1 MSTKQTETD
10 ILSDVPSSLIAVMV
24 LISAADRN
32 MTDKELF
39 LIGELTKT
47 LPAFNDYDPAKL
59 VQSAGLAVG
68 LIEQT
73 GGLAEAVVA
82 IRDALPSR
90 FHETAYVLACDVA
103 AADGSLQMEEIR
115 ALEILRDGL
124 GIDRL
129 TSAAIERAARARNM
143 TVS

>member
-1 MSTKQTETD
+1 MSSTEV
-10 ILSDVPSSLIAVMV
+10 LSDVPSSLIAVMV

-47 LPAFNDYDPAKL
+47 LPAFEGYDPAKL
-59 VQSAGLAVG
+59 VQSSGLAVE

-82 IRDALPSR
+82 IRDALPKK
-90 FHETAYVLACDVA
+90 FHETAYALACDVA
-103 AADGSLQMEEIR
+103 AADGTLEIEEIR

-124 GIDRL
+124 DIDRL

-143 TVS
+143 KA